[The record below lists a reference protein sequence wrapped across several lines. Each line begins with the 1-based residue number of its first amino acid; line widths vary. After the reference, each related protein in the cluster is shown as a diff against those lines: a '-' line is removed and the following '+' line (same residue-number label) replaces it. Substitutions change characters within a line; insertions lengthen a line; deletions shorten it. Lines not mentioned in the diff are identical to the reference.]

1 MSFSGT
7 QRVIFKAYQYALG
20 TGEIKNVN
28 YNGHINTYITDCNFW
43 PTNSATNDKL
53 STRFGDFK
61 NSYNASIKGQTQGYT
76 RIIPTKLTLENVN
89 TDSFN
94 GDTGLTSDVSYE
106 MIRNTP
112 ASGKIFSTENNK
124 SWVTRDLDWSL
135 DALEDKNTALYFK
148 TEYDFKNYYDK
159 SEYRAYGLNENILEE
174 NNIRLTADNFKLDS
188 ERGNKAAMDWGAGG
202 FLLTYTDDEHK
213 EEKEIPMV
221 YIQFAKHFNSNNNHL
236 DVDWHQD
243 GIVKVE

>member
-7 QRVIFKAYQYALG
+7 QRVVFNAFKYALG
-20 TGEIKNVN
+20 TGEISNVN
-28 YNGHINTYITDCNFW
+28 YDGHINTYITDCNFW
-43 PTNSATNDKL
+43 PTNSANNNL
-53 STRFGDFK
+53 NTRFNSFK
-61 NSYNASIKGQTQGYT
+61 NLYTTKNIKGLKGYT

-124 SWVTRDLDWSL
+124 SWVTHDLDWSL
-135 DALEDKNTALYFK
+135 TALMDKNTELYFK
-148 TEYDFKNYYDK
+148 TEYDFKNFYDK
-159 SEYRAYGLNENILEE
+159 SEYRAYGLNETILEE
-174 NNIRLTADNFKLDS
+174 NNVRLTANNFKLDS
-188 ERGNKAAMDWGAGG
+188 EHGNKNAMDWGAGG
-202 FLLTYTDDEHK
+202 FLLTYSDDEHK
-213 EEKEIPMV
+213 DGQEIPMV

-236 DVDWHQD
+236 EVDWHQD